1 MSKDY
6 TVKIS
11 STTKELSPKER
22 VAIKDLSDAIS
33 LSDLKENDTLIIN
46 VNYSAEL
53 EIHNEKAENKDYR
66 VFVIVDNDSKKYYT
80 SSESLMSA
88 YSNIADE
95 MADYPDEE
103 YSIKVFTK
111 PSKNYKGKSFLTC
124 TII

>member
-6 TVKIS
+6 SVKIVN
-11 STTKELSPKER
+11 TTKELSPKER
-22 VAIKDLSDAIS
+22 VSIKDLSDAKP
-33 LSDLKENDTLIIN
+33 LADLKEDDTLIIN
-46 VNYSAEL
+46 VDYSAEL
-53 EIHNEKAENKDYR
+53 AIHNEQAENKDYN
-66 VFVIVDNDSKKYYT
+66 VFIVVDKEGTKYYT
-80 SSESLMSA
+80 SSESFMSA

-111 PSKNYKGKSFLTC
+111 PSKNYKGKVFLTC

>member
-6 TVKIS
+6 SVKIVN
-11 STTKELSPKER
+11 TTKELSPKER
-22 VAIKDLSDAIS
+22 VSIKDLSDAKPLADI
-33 LSDLKENDTLIIN
+33 KEDDTLIIN
-46 VNYSAEL
+46 VDYSAEL
-53 EIHNEKAENKDYR
+53 AIHNEQAESKDYN
-66 VFVIVDNDSKKYYT
+66 VFIVVDKEGTKYYT
-80 SSESLMSA
+80 SSESFMSA

-111 PSKNYKGKSFLTC
+111 PSKNYKGKVFLTC

>member
-6 TVKIS
+6 SVKIVN
-11 STTKELSPKER
+11 TTKELTPKER
-22 VAIKDLSDAIS
+22 VAIKDLSDAKS
-33 LSDLKENDTLIIN
+33 LADLKENETQIIN
-46 VNYSAEL
+46 VDYSAEL
-53 EIHNEKAENKDYR
+53 SIHNEQAENKDYN
-66 VFVIVDNDSKKYYT
+66 VFVIVDKEGTKYYT
-80 SSESLMSA
+80 SSQSFMSA

-111 PSKNYKGKSFLTC
+111 PSKNYKGKAFLTC